1 MRQDLFAIPIFTD
14 VVDLSKI
21 HLYDEKVKPSFRTGI
36 KTSYNCKNKIKKE
49 SLLYLNNIINFHLSE
64 LSSSYKKI
72 EIKQIWRNIYTET
85 DYQDPHIHSTSQ
97 WSFIIYEKVKK
108 SNTVFLN
115 ANRHMIET
123 TMNGYDVCYGN
134 YCLNTYFTQAYKP
147 NFVSGDIVIFPSFL
161 EHFVLAGNK
170 GSTISGN
177 IRCFE

>member
-21 HLYDEKVKPSFRTGI
+21 HLYEKKVKPSFRTGI
-36 KTSYNCKNKIKKE
+36 HSSYNCKNTIKKE
-49 SLLYLNNIINFHLSE
+49 SLSYLNKIVNFNLSE
-64 LSSSYKKI
+64 LLSTYKKI

-85 DYQDPHIHSTSQ
+85 DYQDPHIHSGSQ
-97 WSFIIYEKVKK
+97 WSFIIYEKVEK

-123 TMNGYDVCYGN
+123 TMQGYDVSQAN
-134 YCLNTYFTQAYKP
+134 YYVNTYFMQDYKP

-161 EHFVLAGNK
+161 EHFVLAGRK

-177 IRCFE
+177 IHCFE